1 MIIDAWAQHP
11 TLRHIQN
18 PMFDSLRRWNKVAAP
33 TQAIPVEA
41 TVALMDQGGVQQSLI
56 SAWVGPRE
64 VMISNDEVAA
74 FVAQA
79 PTRLLGVGSVDI
91 SKPMRAVQEIRR
103 CVRELG
109 FKAIRVLPWL
119 WEVPP
124 TDRRFY
130 PVYTACCEL
139 DVPFCT
145 QIGHTGP
152 LMPSEVGR
160 PIYLDQGA
168 LDFPEL
174 RIVAGHIGYPWT
186 EEAIAV
192 ATKHEQVYIDT
203 SAYTC
208 KRYPAALVE
217 FMRGHGRTKVLF
229 GTNYPMITPAK
240 ALEDLDSLG
249 LDVQARQLFLA
260 GNAQRVFNLPS
271 GPTNLSSSVSR

>member
-11 TLRHIQN
+11 TLRHTTD
-18 PMFDSLRRWNKVAAP
+18 PMFDSLRRWGRGSIPTGEVPVSATLAA
-33 TQAIPVEA
+33 
-41 TVALMDQGGVQQSLI
+41 MDAGGVARSLI
-56 SAWVGPRE
+56 SAWVAPRN

-74 FVAQA
+74 FVAESRG
-79 PTRLLGVGSVDI
+79 RLVGVGSVDI
-91 SKPMRAVQEIRR
+91 SKPMAAVREIRR
-103 CVRELG
+103 CVQDLG

-139 DVPFCT
+139 GVPFCT

-160 PIYLDQGA
+160 PIYLDQVA

-174 RIVAGHIGYPWT
+174 SIVAGHIGYPWT
-186 EEAIAV
+186 DEAIAV
-192 ATKHEQVYIDT
+192 ATKHERVFIDT
-203 SAYTC
+203 SAYTVR
-208 KRYPAALVE
+208 RYPAALVE
-217 FMRGHGRTKVLF
+217 YLRTNGQRKVLF

-240 ALEDLDSLG
+240 ALEGLDALG
-249 LDVQARQLFLA
+249 LDAATRDLFLG
-260 GNAQRVFNLPS
+260 GNAMRVFGLKP
-271 GPTNLSSSVSR
+271 